1 MRIVIKLVLFTAFIA
16 CVVWATMK
24 PGFDS
29 VTAAI
34 VALGTFL
41 GALVVDKKSEA
52 TQSQNVGAN
61 STAIQA
67 GRDVNIRK

>member
-1 MRIVIKLVLFTAFIA
+1 MRIAIKLVLITAFVA
-16 CVVWATMK
+16 CVAWASMK

-34 VALGTFL
+34 VALGTLL

-52 TQSQNVGAN
+52 TQSQSVGEN

-67 GRDVNIRK
+67 GRDVNISK